1 MKCFGL
7 IGNPLGHS
15 FSPLIHKHLFG
26 IKNIDASYKLLETTP
41 ENLKKRIDELKSG
54 EYDGFN
60 VTIPYKIEIMKYL
73 DEISPE
79 GLAIGSVNTICM
91 KIGKVVG
98 YNTDYFGF

>member
-41 ENLKKRIDELKSG
+41 ENFKKRIGRYLSAVLQRCQLCEVQQDFR
-54 EYDGFN
+54 YDSYRLPG
-60 VTIPYKIEIMKYL
+60 V
-73 DEISPE
+73 
-79 GLAIGSVNTICM
+79 
-91 KIGKVVG
+91 
-98 YNTDYFGF
+98 

>member
-60 VTIPYKIEIMKYL
+60 VTGVPSIFTPL
-73 DEISPE
+73 SFWP
-79 GLAIGSVNTICM
+79 S
-91 KIGKVVG
+91 
-98 YNTDYFGF
+98 FGWK

>member
-41 ENLKKRIDELKSG
+41 EN
-54 EYDGFN
+54 
-60 VTIPYKIEIMKYL
+60 
-73 DEISPE
+73 
-79 GLAIGSVNTICM
+79 
-91 KIGKVVG
+91 
-98 YNTDYFGF
+98 